1 VEAFLVLDLFGSSYS
16 YAQTMRTCLRVVSSV
31 SSRASRGQKEQE
43 LSSGTKF
50 EMKHS
55 IFMAIAALILM
66 GCEIKV
72 EVPINRA
79 GVVITKNGEVKDQV
93 LRPGKQIVRTDWQ
106 VVLYDVRFEEL
117 ENDVDFLFKD
127 ASSGYAKLAIQF
139 TPIVD
144 SLPSFYRTY
153 ESIYVDPVV
162 NVKSRWTVRKV
173 FENYNRNDFSKKE
186 FEKRIIEALANN
198 REITNY
204 VKVHKVEV
212 VDLTW

>member
-1 VEAFLVLDLFGSSYS
+1 
-16 YAQTMRTCLRVVSSV
+16 
-31 SSRASRGQKEQE
+31 
-43 LSSGTKF
+43 
-50 EMKHS
+50 MKHS
-55 IFMAIAALILM
+55 ILIAIAALILI

-93 LRPGKQIVRTDWQ
+93 LRPGKQIVRTDSK
-106 VVLYDVRFEEL
+106 VVLYETMYEEL
-117 ENDVDFLFKD
+117 ENDFDFLFKD
-127 ASSGYAKLAIQF
+127 VSRGDVKLAIEF

-153 ESIYVDPVV
+153 ESIYVSPVV
-162 NVKSRWTVRKV
+162 DVKSRWTVRKL
-173 FENYNRNDFSKKE
+173 FENYNPNDFSKKE
-186 FEKRIIEALANN
+186 FKRKIVDTLISNH
-198 REITNY
+198 EITDY